1 MNNQSLPE
9 NNNPQLKDL
18 PSHYNWRPEEL
29 NNATPQQWAQIMNIT
44 DEDRRIMAELFPEDW
59 KQPGE
64 QLLDNIEELLNTDL
78 TQFTE
83 TLYGRRDDDMCLI
96 YPGTHTT
103 FYGAPGSGKTM
114 IAKYVISQAI
124 NDGYRCLHIDTDGN
138 FNAITVQNTHELGAN
153 RELMTENY
161 SHTQPANWL
170 ELELILELATKKPY
184 DLIVIDSVASLQAYL
199 GSDGD
204 NATDYVANVYGRI
217 IKPLLDTGAAVISID
232 HQSKSEHAKGA
243 AGTVQKTAKADLAFK
258 IIAHGAGLAPKRDGE
273 VYMFLDKDRLGTVKA
288 ASIILESGELEAAK
302 FKISASG
309 LNTARLQAPD
319 GSYTPPNQA
328 MKPNSAEAILNALES
343 PMTRA
348 QITKATGLSA
358 STVGSAITRLLQL
371 NQITENNKKLRRVDL
386 TEPF

>member
-1 MNNQSLPE
+1 MNNNSVPE
-9 NNNPQLKDL
+9 NPNARLADL

-29 NNATPQQWAQIMNIT
+29 NGASQEQWAQIMDIT
-44 DEDRRIMAELFPEDW
+44 DEDRQIMADLFPEDW

-64 QLLDNIEELLNTDL
+64 HLLDNIEELLNTDL

-83 TLYGRRDDDMCLI
+83 TVYGRRDDDMCLI

-114 IAKYVISQAI
+114 IAKYVIAQAI

-153 RELMTENY
+153 RALMQANY

-170 ELELILELATKKPY
+170 ELETILQLAAVKPY
-184 DLIVIDSVASLQAYL
+184 ELIVIDSVASLQAYM

-217 IKPLLDTGAAVISID
+217 IKPLLDTGATVISID

-258 IIAHGAGLAPKRDGE
+258 IIAHGAGLAPHRDGE
-273 VYMFLDKDRLGTVKA
+273 VFMFLDKDRLGTVKA

-309 LNTARLQAPD
+309 LSTARLQAPD
-319 GSYTPPNQA
+319 GSYTPTTPTV
-328 MKPNSAEAILNALES
+328 KGDSANLILDALES

-348 QITKATGLSA
+348 QIAKATSLSP
-358 STVGSAITRLLQL
+358 STVGSAITRLKQL
-371 NQITENNKKLRRVDL
+371 NQITENNKQLRRVDL